1 MPGAS
6 TFSTPAAKRRSI
18 ILHVESTSGPPALT
32 VEQSA
37 RRRIARRLL
46 PFLWLLYVIAF
57 LDRVN
62 VAYAAL
68 EMSHDLRFSDRVFGT
83 GAGIFFIGYVLL
95 EIPGAII
102 VERWSARRWIARI
115 MISWGVITVLVGLV
129 HTSRQFYAARFLLG
143 MAEAGFFP
151 GIIVY
156 LTHWFRWEDR
166 AKAVAVFMT
175 AIPLSNILGSP
186 LAGQILKIHWHGLQ
200 GWRWLFILEGVPA
213 VVFGVV
219 TFFYLTDWPR
229 QAVWLTKD
237 ESDWITGE
245 LEREKLRKTAVRS
258 YTIWQALANRDV
270 LLLTLIYFMGSTAI
284 YGFIIWFPTIL
295 KRASGLS
302 TTTVTFL
309 VVIPYLAGL
318 TAMVLNAWD
327 SDRTHERRW
336 HTAGALFLGGAS
348 LVLALAFAPHI
359 WIQLVF
365 FILFAAFVHAYQPTF
380 WALPTALLGESAAA
394 ASIGLINCIGGL
406 GGFVGPFIMGYLVKP
421 NGSFVFGLAWLLVN
435 LFLGGILVLYV
446 RRNQVI
452 GT

>member
-1 MPGAS
+1 M
-6 TFSTPAAKRRSI
+6 FSTPEPKRRSTI
-18 ILHVESTSGPPALT
+18 QHVESTPGQPELT

-46 PFLWLLYVIAF
+46 PFLWLLYIIAF

-68 EMSHDLRFSDRVFGT
+68 EMSHDLGFSDRVFGT

-95 EIPGAII
+95 EIPGAVI

-115 MISWGVITVLVGLV
+115 MISWGMITVLVGLV
-129 HTSRQFYAARFLLG
+129 HTSRQFYAARFFLG

-156 LTHWFRWEDR
+156 LTHWFRHEDR

-186 LAGQILKIHWHGLQ
+186 LAGQILKLHWQGLE
-200 GWRWLFILEGVPA
+200 GWRWLFILEGIPA
-213 VVFGVV
+213 VIFGVV
-219 TFFYLTDWPR
+219 TLFYLTDWPK
-229 QAVWLTKD
+229 QAEWLPK
-237 ESDWITGE
+237 EECDWITGE
-245 LEREKLRKTAVRS
+245 LEREKQEKLALRS
-258 YTIWQALANRDV
+258 YTIWQALGNRDV
-270 LLLTLIYFMGSTAI
+270 LLLTLVYFMGSTGI

-302 TTTVTFL
+302 TATVTLL
-309 VVIPYLAGL
+309 VTLPYLAGL
-318 TAMVLNAWD
+318 TAMVLNGWH
-327 SDRTHERRW
+327 SDRARERRW
-336 HTAGALFLGGAS
+336 HTAGALFLGGIS
-348 LVLALAFAPHI
+348 LTLALAAAPHI

-365 FILFAAFVHAYQPTF
+365 FVLFAAFVHAYQPTF

-394 ASIGLINCIGGL
+394 ASIGFINCIGGL
-406 GGFVGPFIMGYLVKP
+406 GGFVGPFIMGYLVTP
-421 NGSFVFGLAWLLVN
+421 TGSFAWGMAWLLVN
-435 LFLGGILVLYV
+435 LFLGGILVLRV
-446 RRNQVI
+446 GRGQVI
-452 GT
+452 AK

>member
-1 MPGAS
+1 M
-6 TFSTPAAKRRSI
+6 FSTPEPKKPSAIQHVDSI
-18 ILHVESTSGPPALT
+18 PSQLALT
-32 VEQSA
+32 VEQNA

-68 EMSHDLRFSDRVFGT
+68 EMSHDLGFSDRVFGT
-83 GAGIFFIGYVLL
+83 GAGIFFVGYVLL
-95 EIPGAII
+95 EIPGAVI

-115 MISWGVITVLVGLV
+115 MISWGIITVLVGLV

-156 LTHWFRWEDR
+156 LTHWFRHEDR
-166 AKAVAVFMT
+166 AKAVAIFMT

-186 LAGQILKIHWHGLQ
+186 MAGQILKIHWQGLPC
-200 GWRWLFILEGVPA
+200 WRWLFILEGIPA
-213 VVFGVV
+213 VIFGVV
-219 TFFYLTDWPR
+219 TLFYLTDWP
-229 QAVWLTKD
+229 QHADWLPK
-237 ESDWITGE
+237 EECDWITGE
-245 LEREKLRKTAVRS
+245 LEREKQKKLALRS
-258 YTIWQALANRDV
+258 FTIWQALTNRDV
-270 LLLTLIYFMGSTAI
+270 LLLTLVYFMGSTGI

-302 TTTVTFL
+302 TAAVTLL
-309 VVIPYLAGL
+309 VTLPYLAGL
-318 TAMVLNAWD
+318 TAMVLNGWH
-327 SDRTHERRW
+327 SDRTQERRG
-336 HTAGALFLGGAS
+336 HTAGALFLGGIS
-348 LVLALAFAPHI
+348 LTLALAAAPHV

-365 FILFAAFVHAYQPTF
+365 FVLFAAFVHAYQPTF

-406 GGFVGPFIMGYLVKP
+406 GGFVGPFIMGYLVTRT
-421 NGSFVFGLAWLLVN
+421 GSFASGLAWLLVN
-435 LFLGGILVLYV
+435 LFLGGVLVLCV
-446 RRNQVI
+446 GRRHVI
-452 GT
+452 AK